1 MFLHFTSYQFQHHHQ
16 AGLTFCVKLLC
27 FLSLFDSFAH
37 YTVGKVH
44 HAILYTTINT
54 TYIRTSEM
62 IVKVVKAMRYIYYC
76 LYHHSWRKL
85 VKEAENVMFLRHS
98 RNELWEIKLIKLG

>member
-1 MFLHFTSYQFQHHHQ
+1 MFLHFTSYQFQHHHE

-44 HAILYTTINT
+44 HAILYTTNNT
-54 TYIRTSEM
+54 TYIHTSGM
-62 IVKVVKAMRYIYYC
+62 IVKVVKAMRYILLSISSFMEKAGERSRECY
-76 LYHHSWRKL
+76 
-85 VKEAENVMFLRHS
+85 VFEAFQ
-98 RNELWEIKLIKLG
+98 K